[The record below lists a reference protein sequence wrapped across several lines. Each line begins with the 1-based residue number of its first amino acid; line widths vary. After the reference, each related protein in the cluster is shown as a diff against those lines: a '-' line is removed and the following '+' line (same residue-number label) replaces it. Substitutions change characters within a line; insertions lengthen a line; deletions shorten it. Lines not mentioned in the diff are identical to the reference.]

1 MRLKK
6 RIQNLE
12 KNIVQKKE
20 IPGVALKFLSGEIDW
35 NGQIFSTDEA
45 FHRAVDRA
53 FKDEPPSPG
62 PDVIVINFRRKMKN
76 ISQSK

>member
-1 MRLKK
+1 MRLNK

-20 IPGVALKFLSGEIDW
+20 IPGVALKFLNGEIDW
-35 NGQIFSTDEA
+35 NGQIFANEDE
-45 FHRAVDRA
+45 FNKAVDRA
-53 FKDEPPSPG
+53 FKDEPPTLG

-76 ISQSK
+76 ISLSK

>member
-6 RIQNLE
+6 RIQNLG

-35 NGQIFSTDEA
+35 NGQIFLTENEFDN
-45 FHRAVDRA
+45 AVDIA
-53 FKDEPPSPG
+53 FKDEPPSPW
-62 PDVIVINFRRKMKN
+62 PRVIIINFRRKMEN
-76 ISQSK
+76 IRPSK

>member
-12 KNIVQKKE
+12 KTIVQKK
-20 IPGVALKFLSGEIDW
+20 IPGVALKFLNGEIDW
-35 NGQIFSTDEA
+35 NGQIFANEDE
-45 FHRAVDRA
+45 FNKAVDRT
-53 FKDEPPSPG
+53 FKDEPPSLR